1 VGATPGAARAG
12 PCGIFPA
19 VDLIFAL
26 TATKATIG
34 LLVIFVVLFPALVQG
49 ILAFV
54 FAQVAGERAENE
66 RYREGSIGES
76 QG

>member
-1 VGATPGAARAG
+1 VE
-12 PCGIFPA
+12 
-19 VDLIFAL
+19 LIFAL

-34 LLVIFVVLFPALVQG
+34 ILVIFMVLFPALVQG
-49 ILAFV
+49 ILAFIA
-54 FAQVAGERAENE
+54 AQVAGEHAENE